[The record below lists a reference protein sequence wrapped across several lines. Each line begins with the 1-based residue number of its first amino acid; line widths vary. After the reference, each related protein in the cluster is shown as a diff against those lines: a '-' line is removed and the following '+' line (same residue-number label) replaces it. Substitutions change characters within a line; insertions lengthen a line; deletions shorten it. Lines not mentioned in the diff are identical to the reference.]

1 MRSSFVC
8 VSIVLTATLWAG
20 ADAVAQKKKEAEI
33 KPGSLGAARA
43 FLEGRWNLVS
53 MDVFPPGKP
62 VIHAGA
68 TGTMD
73 YDDYAAMTVRLRV
86 DKPTAELFE
95 QIGIPSKNG
104 VISQTGKTLVDMTG
118 KKLTYILDGQALI
131 RPPQHPLDTNMPRY
145 WEVSGNT
152 LTLRTKDQKTGAV
165 LSETV
170 WRKQP

>member
-1 MRSSFVC
+1 MRSTV
-8 VSIVLTATLWAG
+8 VWLSIALVGTLAAG
-20 ADAVAQKKKEAEI
+20 AAAQGKKKEVEI
-33 KPGSLGAARA
+33 KPGTLGAARA
-43 FLEGRWNLVS
+43 FLEGRWALVS
-53 MDVFPPGKP
+53 MDIFPPGKP

-118 KKLTYILDGQALI
+118 KKLSYILDGQALI

-170 WRKQP
+170 WRKQQ